1 MATGSASWSKL
12 IEALKRNNWS
22 KNSHIR
28 ALLPARCSLCA
39 EPVSTG
45 VLCGSCGADL
55 PWRVHTAL
63 RLGGSVQCHASF
75 RYEFPIVELI
85 GRGKLAGDAGLMTL
99 IGQLMASRPP
109 PGVGSMDVLCAI
121 PLPYWRAVRRGYN
134 QALEIGRPIAR
145 ALELPVLDVLQRR
158 GGLPTQRGLSRR
170 ARLRNLAGAF
180 VADPRVVGRR
190 ILLVDDVTT
199 TGTTMRRAASAL
211 QAAGAA
217 AVIGWAAAAVD

>member
-1 MATGSASWSKL
+1 
-12 IEALKRNNWS
+12 
-22 KNSHIR
+22 
-28 ALLPARCSLCA
+28 
-39 EPVSTG
+39 
-45 VLCGSCGADL
+45 
-55 PWRVHTAL
+55 
-63 RLGGSVQCHASF
+63 
-75 RYEFPIVELI
+75 
-85 GRGKLAGDAGLMTL
+85 
-99 IGQLMASRPP
+99 
-109 PGVGSMDVLCAI
+109 
-121 PLPYWRAVRRGYN
+121 VRRGYN

-180 VADPRVVGRR
+180 VADPRVAGRR